1 MLTFSHRT
9 AATLPQ
15 RAWIA
20 PVAEWLQSEP
30 ITISCCSCLGP
41 HFSFIHHSWWEW
53 RRARTLFPP
62 LSFRFLLSSPRED
75 HCLGRNSK
83 YSWMLDGK
91 SETRYE
97 GAGVGKRLFPLHPIW
112 QTCPHAHEH
121 TYTHTFFLP
130 GALFESDNALIK
142 YHFNIPLLQRRALK
156 EECNSRDEMRWWVGN
171 ER

>member
-1 MLTFSHRT
+1 MHWFSFNRKWMLTFSHRT

-20 PVAEWLQSEP
+20 PVAFWLQSEP

-53 RRARTLFPP
+53 RRARALFPP

-83 YSWMLDGK
+83 YSWMLDGI

-97 GAGVGKRLFPLHPIW
+97 GAGVGKRLFP
-112 QTCPHAHEH
+112 PHAHEH
-121 TYTHTFFLP
+121 TYTLRFFLP
-130 GALFESDNALIK
+130 GALFES
-142 YHFNIPLLQRRALK
+142 PSERRKWTK
-156 EECNSRDEMRWWVGN
+156 E
-171 ER
+171 